1 MRGMQWRQWPF
12 LALAAAMLLF
22 PQTGSAQQ
30 PVKIRVAWI
39 APVSNWAS
47 LLLEKKDLA
56 RNLGKTYTLE
66 PTRFVGTPLMITALA
81 NNELEVASL
90 AFSTLPVAIL
100 NAGMTDLRV
109 IADELQD
116 GVPGHYSQEYMVL
129 KDGPIKKVE
138 DLKGKVVGTVAPGAA
153 VDVAI
158 RMMLKKHGLE
168 DKRDFVMLEAPLPT
182 MRAMLSEK
190 KVDLAP
196 FVPPFAFDP
205 QLRQLATPLF
215 VNRDVAGVTQ
225 LLFWVAR
232 QSFIEKNRAAMVD
245 FMEDTIRITNWYKD
259 PANHKEMAEIASR
272 ITKQPP
278 ERFDWAFTARDYY
291 RAPGMVPNL
300 EALQKNVGM
309 IRELG
314 FVKEDIDVKKHSDLS
329 LIEEAGKRL
338 K

>member
-1 MRGMQWRQWPF
+1 MRIVRLLTAAF
-12 LALAAAMLLF
+12 AAAMLLW
-22 PQTGSAQQ
+22 PAASQAQQ

-56 RNLGKTYTLE
+56 RHLGKSYVLE
-66 PTRFVGTPLMITALA
+66 PTRYVGTPQMITALA

-90 AFSTLPVAIL
+90 AFSTLPLAIL
-100 NAGMTDLRV
+100 NAGLSDLRV

-129 KDGPIKKVE
+129 TDGPIKKVE

-158 RMMLKKHGLE
+158 RIMLRKHGLE
-168 DKRDFVMLEAPLPT
+168 DKRDYVMLEAPLPT

-190 KVDLAP
+190 KVDLIP
-196 FVPPFAFDP
+196 VVPPFAFDP
-205 QLRQLATPLF
+205 ELRRISTPLF
-215 VNRDVAGVTQ
+215 VNKDVLGPAQ
-225 LLFWVAR
+225 LLMWVAR
-232 QSFIEKNRAAMVD
+232 QSFIDKNRAAMVD
-245 FMEDTIRITNWYKD
+245 FMEDTLRITAWYVD
-259 PANHKEMAEIASR
+259 PANHKEMAEIAGR
-272 ITKQPP
+272 LTKQPP
-278 ERFDWAFTARDYY
+278 ERFGWAFTEKDYY
-291 RAPGMVPNL
+291 RAPGMRPNL
-300 EALQKNVGM
+300 EALQKNVAV

-314 FVKEDIDVKKHSDLS
+314 FVSSDIDVKKHSDLS

>member
-1 MRGMQWRQWPF
+1 
-12 LALAAAMLLF
+12 
-22 PQTGSAQQ
+22 
-30 PVKIRVAWI
+30 
-39 APVSNWAS
+39 
-47 LLLEKKDLA
+47 
-56 RNLGKTYTLE
+56 
-66 PTRFVGTPLMITALA
+66 
-81 NNELEVASL
+81 
-90 AFSTLPVAIL
+90 
-100 NAGMTDLRV
+100 
-109 IADELQD
+109 
-116 GVPGHYSQEYMVL
+116 MVL
-129 KDGPIKKVE
+129 TDGPIKKVE
-138 DLKGKVVGTVAPGAA
+138 DLKGKVIGTVAPGAA

-205 QLRQLATPLF
+205 QLRQVAKPLF

-232 QSFIEKNRAAMVD
+232 QSFIDKNRAAMVD
-245 FMEDTIRITNWYKD
+245 FMEDTLRITAWYTD
-259 PANHKEMAEIASR
+259 PKNHKEMAEIAGR

-278 ERFDWAFTARDYY
+278 ERFGWAFTEKDYY

-300 EALQKNVGM
+300 EALQKNVA
-309 IRELG
+309 IIKELG
-314 FVKEDIDVKKHSDLS
+314 FVKDDIDVKKQSDLS

>member
-1 MRGMQWRQWPF
+1 MRIVRLLPAF
-12 LALAAAMLLF
+12 FAAAMLLW
-22 PQTGSAQQ
+22 PVTSQAQQ

-56 RNLGKTYTLE
+56 RHLGKTYILE
-66 PTRFVGTPLMITALA
+66 PTRYVGTPQMITALA

-100 NAGMTDLRV
+100 NAGLTDLRV

-129 KDGPIKKVE
+129 TDGPIKKVE

-205 QLRQLATPLF
+205 ALRQVATPLF

-232 QSFIEKNRAAMVD
+232 QSFIDKNRAAMVD
-245 FMEDTIRITNWYKD
+245 FMEDTLRITAWYTD
-259 PANHKEMAEIASR
+259 PKNHKEMAEIAGR

-278 ERFDWAFTARDYY
+278 ERFGWAFTEKDYY

-300 EALQKNVGM
+300 EALQKNVAV

-314 FVKEDIDVKKHSDLS
+314 FVKDDIDVKKHSDLS

>member
-1 MRGMQWRQWPF
+1 MRIVRLLPAF
-12 LALAAAMLLF
+12 VAAAMLLW
-22 PQTGSAQQ
+22 PATSQAQQ

-56 RNLGKTYTLE
+56 RHLGKTYILE
-66 PTRFVGTPLMITALA
+66 PTRYVGTPQMITALA

-100 NAGMTDLRV
+100 NAGLTDLRV

-129 KDGPIKKVE
+129 TDGPIKKIE

-205 QLRQLATPLF
+205 QLRQVAKPLF

-232 QSFIEKNRAAMVD
+232 QSFIDKNRAAMVD
-245 FMEDTIRITNWYKD
+245 FMEDTLRITAWYTD
-259 PANHKEMAEIASR
+259 PKNHKEMAEIAGR

-278 ERFDWAFTARDYY
+278 ERFGWAFTEKDYY

-300 EALQKNVGM
+300 EALQKNVA
-309 IRELG
+309 IIKELG
-314 FVKEDIDVKKHSDLS
+314 FVKDDIDVKKQSDLS

>member
-1 MRGMQWRQWPF
+1 MLFWP
-12 LALAAAMLLF
+12 MI
-22 PQTGSAQQ
+22 GEAQQ

-47 LLLEKKDLA
+47 LLLEKKELA
-56 RNLGKTYTLE
+56 RNLGKTYILE
-66 PTRFVGTPLMITALA
+66 PTRYVGTPLMITALA
-81 NNELEVASL
+81 NGELEVASL
-90 AFSTLPVAIL
+90 AFSTLPVAVL
-100 NAGMTDLRV
+100 NAGLNDLRV

-129 KDGPIKKVE
+129 TDGPIKKVE

-205 QLRQLATPLF
+205 ALRQIAKPLF
-215 VNRDVAGVTQ
+215 ANRDVAGVTQ
-225 LLFWVAR
+225 TLFWVAR
-232 QSFIEKNRAAMVD
+232 QSFIDKNRAAMVD
-245 FMEDTIRITNWYKD
+245 FMEDVLRITAWYKD
-259 PANHKEMAEIASR
+259 PKNHKEMTEIAGR

-278 ERFDWAFTARDYY
+278 ERFEWAFTEKDYY

-300 EALQKNVGM
+300 EALQKNVEM

-329 LIEEAGKRL
+329 LIEEAGRRL